1 MSVLCIGQV
10 GWDITK
16 IGGIVHKNYGGSVL
30 HFALGCKL
38 MGGDVD
44 IAAYVN
50 TLEWMSLLEQLR
62 KVGIGVDKIIDYK
75 NTICFNMEYD
85 EKLAFLNDKFSM
97 DIDKNEP
104 DISTILDDCR
114 NHRIINL
121 CETTPEQDSLM
132 LHKTLKNGHFEIS
145 MQYHID
151 NLIRDKDLYYNML
164 PQIDYLFLNENEA
177 LYLTACTDIQSAI
190 LEIQKQCKKIAFVTS
205 HKTNY
210 AISKKRIYS
219 VDTIPIDKVKDPTG
233 AGDCFAGGAIASLLY
248 SDDLVQALRYG
259 MICSYFKLKGYSSNY
274 LLEMLQHKVVGNG

>member
-16 IGGIVHKNYGGSVL
+16 IGGIAHKNYGGSVL
-30 HFALGCKL
+30 HFSLGCKL

-50 TLEWMSLLEQLR
+50 TSDWESLLELLK
-62 KVGIGVDKIIDYK
+62 KVGIGIDKIIDHK

-85 EKLAFLNDKFSM
+85 EKLTFLNDKFSM
-97 DIDKNEP
+97 DIDLNEP
-104 DISTILDDCR
+104 DISVVLDDSK
-114 NHRIINL
+114 NYKIINL
-121 CETTPEQDSLM
+121 CETTPEQDNLM
-132 LHKTLKNGHFEIS
+132 LQKVLKNGNFEIS

-151 NLIRDKDLYYNML
+151 NLIRAKDLYYNML
-164 PQIDYLFLNENEA
+164 SQIDYLFLNADEA

-190 LEIQKQCKKIAFVTS
+190 LEIQKLCKKVAFVTS

-210 AISKKRIYS
+210 AISKARIFS
-219 VDTIPIDKVKDPTG
+219 VNTIAIEEVRDPTG

-248 SDDLVQALRYG
+248 SDDLLRALRYG
-259 MICSYFKLKGYSSNY
+259 MICSYFKLKDYSSNF
-274 LLEMLQHKVVGNG
+274 LLKMMKHEVISIG